1 MSCLSNLRAR
11 KLVSA
16 LNLGNKNLSK
26 PGQPGSAVPVPR
38 SASPAAAVSCAVF
51 THSQAGQSPDVQG
64 QGLVLNGYILLLG
77 GCMGCAAG
85 VGHVHN
91 LLGRSR
97 HGGPA
102 LGQWIG
108 SPEENVALLS
118 RNFLG

>member
-1 MSCLSNLRAR
+1 M
-11 KLVSA
+11 
-16 LNLGNKNLSK
+16 
-26 PGQPGSAVPVPR
+26 
-38 SASPAAAVSCAVF
+38 SASLAAAVSCAVF

-77 GCMGCAAG
+77 GCMGCATR

-97 HGGPA
+97 DGGPA
-102 LGQWIG
+102 LWQWIG
-108 SPEENVALLS
+108 STEENVALLS

>member
-1 MSCLSNLRAR
+1 
-11 KLVSA
+11 
-16 LNLGNKNLSK
+16 
-26 PGQPGSAVPVPR
+26 
-38 SASPAAAVSCAVF
+38 
-51 THSQAGQSPDVQG
+51 
-64 QGLVLNGYILLLG
+64 
-77 GCMGCAAG
+77 MGCAAS

-97 HGGPA
+97 DGGPA